1 MSARSFVSL
10 FLPLVLLGSP
20 IDFESEVWPI
30 LRDRCIECH
39 KAPREKNGRMIRPK
53 AGLRLD
59 GLAHI
64 MFGSQ
69 DAPVIEVNHPSKSPL
84 YNRVILAADDD
95 DRMPPKGDPLSHEQC
110 EILRQWIGQGVDFGS
125 WVGAKDGLDALIRKD
140 HQASLHIPEFVS
152 FYQKLGNGVAPVNP
166 PEISQ
171 IRKKT
176 GLLIR
181 PVGKG
186 NSLLDVRV
194 VTRHQLINDSALL
207 ELEPIYDKITKLDL
221 RRTAIS
227 GQSYKEIAR
236 MSKLTEL
243 NLSGCKVGD
252 EDLSFLGGLASIRTV
267 NLSETKVSAQGI
279 NLLCR
284 SDSLKKIYLWQSAVR
299 EYEYSKLKS
308 QHPDLIFIF

>member
-1 MSARSFVSL
+1 MPFRSFVSL

-20 IDFESEVWPI
+20 VDFESEVWPI
-30 LRDRCIECH
+30 LQDRCIECH
-39 KAPREKNGRMIRPK
+39 QAPYEKNGRMIRPK

-69 DAPVIEVNHPSKSPL
+69 DAAVIEVNHPSKSPL

-95 DRMPPKGDPLSHEQC
+95 DRMPPKGAPLSHEQC

-125 WVGAKDGLDALIRKD
+125 WVGAEDGLDDLIRQD
-140 HQASLHIPEFVS
+140 HQSSLYIPQFVS
-152 FYQKLGNGVAPVNP
+152 FYQKLGDGVAPVNSS
-166 PEISQ
+166 EISQ

-186 NSLLDVRV
+186 SSLLDVRV
-194 VTRHQLINDSALL
+194 VTRHQHINDTTLL
-207 ELEPIYDKITKLDL
+207 ELKPIYDRITKLDL

-227 GQSYKEIAR
+227 GQSSKEIAR

-243 NLSGCKVGD
+243 NLSGCKIAD
-252 EDLSFLGGLASIRTV
+252 EHLSPLGGLPSIRSV
-267 NLSETKVSAQGI
+267 NLSETKVSAHGV

-284 SDSLKKIYLWQSAVR
+284 ANSIHKIYLWQSAVR
-299 EYEYSKLKS
+299 EHDYRKLSS
-308 QHPDLIFIF
+308 QHPDLTFIF